1 MWTADINT
9 FNTYNPKKMSDLILK
24 MSFTINAPKS
34 KVWDALTNPD
44 MIKKYFFGTEM
55 VTDWRVGSSIYWRG
69 EWEGKKYE
77 DKGHVLEFEKEK
89 MLKYNYWSSFS
100 TEKDEPANYSNITY
114 AVAEND
120 ATTVFSLTQDNFK
133 TKEARDHSEG
143 NWNMIIK
150 TMKEMLEG

>member
-1 MWTADINT
+1 
-9 FNTYNPKKMSDLILK
+9 
-24 MSFTINAPKS
+24 
-34 KVWDALTNPD
+34 
-44 MIKKYFFGTEM
+44 
-55 VTDWRVGSSIYWRG
+55 
-69 EWEGKKYE
+69 
-77 DKGHVLEFEKEK
+77 

-114 AVAEND
+114 AVAENG